1 MSEKKDLLGYCNEHG
16 MPPRQFMQ
24 TFCQRCRNTE
34 CVNASWGTS
43 VWQNRMRNQKEI
55 LLDNPQ
61 FADLRDPKFQRIH
74 TNDFPSL
81 LEKAVQLEIADR
93 RGDWEIPEVAITD
106 NKLERAQGSTT
117 DAVDEAVK
125 ALAKAQ
131 GKVEPDLPDRQMA
144 EKEEFIE
151 ETHQMMQEDQEMP
164 PGFHPESEGA
174 EENDPN
180 VVKTGEEKSPPTT
193 ATPTPR
199 KFSNTEIPN
208 EGIVIGGGEIPKKKE
223 AAPKADPWA
232 VPKDKPEVVKVG
244 AKIRMGLK
252 GLDDDGKD

>member
-1 MSEKKDLLGYCNEHG
+1 
-16 MPPRQFMQ
+16 
-24 TFCQRCRNTE
+24 
-34 CVNASWGTS
+34 
-43 VWQNRMRNQKEI
+43 
-55 LLDNPQ
+55 
-61 FADLRDPKFQRIH
+61 
-74 TNDFPSL
+74 
-81 LEKAVQLEIADR
+81 
-93 RGDWEIPEVAITD
+93 
-106 NKLERAQGSTT
+106 
-117 DAVDEAVK
+117 
-125 ALAKAQ
+125 
-131 GKVEPDLPDRQMA
+131 
-144 EKEEFIE
+144 
-151 ETHQMMQEDQEMP
+151 MQEDQEMP